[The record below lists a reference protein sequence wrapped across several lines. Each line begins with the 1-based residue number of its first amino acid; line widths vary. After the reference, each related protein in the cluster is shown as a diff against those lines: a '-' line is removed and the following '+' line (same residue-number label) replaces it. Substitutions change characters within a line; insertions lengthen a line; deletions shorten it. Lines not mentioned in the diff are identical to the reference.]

1 VFKLKNAHT
10 ILMVAICLHNFGFAQ
25 DGWIDDA
32 PFIHE
37 EEEEEDEDLHVDNEN
52 EDRNR
57 KKGDKSQKT

>member
-1 VFKLKNAHT
+1 
-10 ILMVAICLHNFGFAQ
+10 MVAICLHNFGFAQ